1 MAIKGFKQVVEKK
14 GYRLDDKDRK
24 IFEKEIK
31 RGYFGF
37 DVGDIIE
44 FVIYD
49 ASDNQLPQESVDG
62 KKVRYISYT
71 DENIKKYFDKVPE
84 NKFNK
89 KSNNAQEYFI
99 DTEKLLKEAGYSNG
113 VFKTQIT
120 LLNRRLGSEPR
131 LFDKVW
137 IHEIS
142 PSRTEVRVLPVV
154 EDGTS
159 IPNSDLQARYDTFVN
174 CGTFTADVLI
184 FFDEFVNQMDVS
196 KIVTNMLM
204 KKGTISEGKDYLKL
218 IEQEFKL
225 VNFEV
230 YLTQVKKLFQEII
243 DNYRMNRYYNPF
255 EPNFGQPTGDK
266 FGVEFDIAKVFDE
279 VCEMASNAAEYSLP
293 KQDIRLNTFKTKTQ
307 QRTIDKVKNILLTV
321 RSNDQYSSTRP
332 AEISAQIRGCMDSGA
347 KNYNPKATVPSQCV
361 YDIRTEKFR
370 SIKVCN
376 DKNANNY
383 GKDGNCSYPPKC
395 NDRNATN
402 YGSYGAC
409 VYPAP
414 PPPPP
419 PPPNPIKTNP
429 PATTTYSISAALHE
443 ANPSPAIGRGIQQ
456 IRVTASPGGRAIGRK
471 FGANNK
477 NVFISSAPSWCRITV
492 EKRNLG
498 YSSASAILRVSVSR
512 NDGAARSGTI
522 RIGSNLPGSPST
534 SVTIKQAGAAV
545 KQPDP
550 TPPQPPAKKAFQTNG
565 PQTINF
571 GHGGHVS
578 GQDII
583 RITTTDTWSF
593 NVTGIPGIYY
603 RPNSS
608 SGRGN
613 AVIMFEGCARNYQD
627 NPNRGV
633 LTITSGDGIQ
643 RKHYLYQESAPKSS
657 GYGGQGATE
666 FTGGTGGKFT
676 A

>member
-99 DTEKLLKEAGYSNG
+99 DTEKLIKEAGYSNG

-204 KKGTISEGKDYLKL
+204 KKG
-218 IEQEFKL
+218 
-225 VNFEV
+225 
-230 YLTQVKKLFQEII
+230 
-243 DNYRMNRYYNPF
+243 
-255 EPNFGQPTGDK
+255 
-266 FGVEFDIAKVFDE
+266 
-279 VCEMASNAAEYSLP
+279 
-293 KQDIRLNTFKTKTQ
+293 IRH
-307 QRTIDKVKNILLTV
+307 
-321 RSNDQYSSTRP
+321 
-332 AEISAQIRGCMDSGA
+332 A
-347 KNYNPKATVPSQCV
+347 
-361 YDIRTEKFR
+361 
-370 SIKVCN
+370 
-376 DKNANNY
+376 
-383 GKDGNCSYPPKC
+383 
-395 NDRNATN
+395 
-402 YGSYGAC
+402 
-409 VYPAP
+409 
-414 PPPPP
+414 
-419 PPPNPIKTNP
+419 
-429 PATTTYSISAALHE
+429 
-443 ANPSPAIGRGIQQ
+443 
-456 IRVTASPGGRAIGRK
+456 
-471 FGANNK
+471 
-477 NVFISSAPSWCRITV
+477 
-492 EKRNLG
+492 
-498 YSSASAILRVSVSR
+498 
-512 NDGAARSGTI
+512 
-522 RIGSNLPGSPST
+522 
-534 SVTIKQAGAAV
+534 
-545 KQPDP
+545 
-550 TPPQPPAKKAFQTNG
+550 
-565 PQTINF
+565 
-571 GHGGHVS
+571 
-578 GQDII
+578 
-583 RITTTDTWSF
+583 
-593 NVTGIPGIYY
+593 
-603 RPNSS
+603 
-608 SGRGN
+608 
-613 AVIMFEGCARNYQD
+613 
-627 NPNRGV
+627 
-633 LTITSGDGIQ
+633 
-643 RKHYLYQESAPKSS
+643 
-657 GYGGQGATE
+657 
-666 FTGGTGGKFT
+666 
-676 A
+676 